1 MKALVTG
8 GGGFLGKAVV
18 RQLVE
23 RGNDVQSF
31 SRGNY
36 PDLEKLGVAQN
47 RGDLANAKAISR
59 AVSGCDIVFHVGAKA
74 GYWGPYKEYYYA
86 NVIGTENVINACK
99 KHGVRRLVYTSSPSV
114 VFGEQK
120 MEGADESVPYPD
132 PKRYMAPY
140 PKTKAM
146 AEQLVLKA
154 NSKELATVSL
164 RPHLI
169 WGPGDNHLFPR
180 IINKAKA
187 GRLMF
192 IGKGD
197 NLIDIVYIENAAKA
211 HLLAADRLFPG
222 SSISGNVFFITNGE
236 PRSMKEII
244 NNIMEISGLH
254 EINRSVNPKIAYLAG
269 WILETIHKLLK
280 LKKEPL
286 VTRFIAEEFSKAH
299 WFDISAARNELDY
312 KPEEYSIDRGM
323 HLLREH
329 FNKSGELKK
338 I

>member
-18 RQLVE
+18 RKLVE

-47 RGDLANAKAISR
+47 RGDLADFEAISR
-59 AVSGCDIVFHVGAKA
+59 AVSGCDTVFHVGAKA
-74 GYWGPYKEYYYA
+74 GYWGPYEEYYYT

-99 KHGVRRLVYTSSPSV
+99 KHGIRRLVYTSSPSV
-114 VFGEQK
+114 VFGKQN

-132 PKRYMAPY
+132 PKHYLAAY

-146 AEQLVLKA
+146 AEQMVLKV

-169 WGPGDNHLFPR
+169 WGPADNHLLPR

-197 NLIDIVYIENAAKA
+197 NLIDTVYIENAAKA

-244 NNIMEISGLH
+244 NNIMEIYELPKIH
-254 EINRSVNPKIAYLAG
+254 RRVNPKMAYFGG
-269 WILETIHKLLK
+269 WVLETIHKVLRI
-280 LKKEPL
+280 KKEPL
-286 VTRFIAEEFSKAH
+286 VTRFIAKEFGTAH
-299 WFDISAARNELDY
+299 WFDISAAKNDLNY

-323 HLLREH
+323 HLLRKH
-329 FNKSGELKK
+329 VKNLVN
-338 I
+338 